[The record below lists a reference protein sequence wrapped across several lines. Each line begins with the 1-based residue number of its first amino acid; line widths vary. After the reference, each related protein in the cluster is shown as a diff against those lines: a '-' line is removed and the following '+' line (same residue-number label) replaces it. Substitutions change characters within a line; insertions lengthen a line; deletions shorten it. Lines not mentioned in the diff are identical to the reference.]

1 MALPLGEVAVG
12 LYAKYVLPRLVHLAC
27 SADAHMRQRQKVVP
41 RASGRVL
48 EVGVGSGLNLS
59 FYDPTRVTKVWAL
72 EPSPELRRMAK
83 AAAAAASVDVEV
95 IGLPAE
101 EIPLEDASV
110 DTVLIT
116 YTLCTI
122 PDPARALR
130 QMARVLAPGGR
141 LLFCEHG
148 AADDPSVRKWQDR
161 LTPVWKRVGGGCH
174 LNRHIPSLIEQAGFR
189 IEAMET
195 MYLPGW
201 RPASF
206 NYWGSAA
213 IP

>member
-1 MALPLGEVAVG
+1 MG
-12 LYAKYVLPRLVHLAC
+12 LYARYVLPRLVHLAC
-27 SADAHMRQRQKVVP
+27 SAEPNMRQRQKVVP
-41 RASGRVL
+41 QASGRVL

-141 LLFCEHG
+141 LIFCEHG
-148 AADDPSVRKWQDR
+148 AADDPQVRWWQDR
-161 LTPVWKRVGGGCH
+161 LTPVWRRLGGGCH
-174 LNRHIPSLIEQAGFR
+174 LNRQIPVLIEAAGFR
-189 IEAMET
+189 IEVLDT

-201 RPASF
+201 RPATF

-213 IP
+213 IS

>member
-1 MALPLGEVAVG
+1 MG
-12 LYAKYVLPRLVHLAC
+12 LYARYVLPRLVHLAC
-27 SADAHMRQRQKVVP
+27 SAEPNMRQRQKVVP
-41 RASGRVL
+41 QASGRVL

-122 PDPARALR
+122 PDPVRALR

-141 LLFCEHG
+141 LIFCEHG
-148 AADDPSVRKWQDR
+148 AADDPQVRWWQDR
-161 LTPVWKRVGGGCH
+161 LTPVWRRLGGGCH
-174 LNRHIPSLIEQAGFR
+174 LNRQIPVLIEAAGFR
-189 IEAMET
+189 IEVLDT

-201 RPASF
+201 RPATF

-213 IP
+213 IS

>member
-1 MALPLGEVAVG
+1 MG
-12 LYAKYVLPRLVHLAC
+12 LYARYVLPRLVHLAC
-27 SADAHMRQRQKVVP
+27 SAEPNMRLRQKVVP
-41 RASGRVL
+41 QASGRVL

-141 LLFCEHG
+141 LIFCEHG
-148 AADDPSVRKWQDR
+148 AADDPQVRWWQDR
-161 LTPVWKRVGGGCH
+161 LTPVWRRLGGGCH
-174 LNRHIPSLIEQAGFR
+174 LNRQIPVLIEAAGFR
-189 IEAMET
+189 IEVLDT

-201 RPASF
+201 RPATF

-213 IP
+213 IS